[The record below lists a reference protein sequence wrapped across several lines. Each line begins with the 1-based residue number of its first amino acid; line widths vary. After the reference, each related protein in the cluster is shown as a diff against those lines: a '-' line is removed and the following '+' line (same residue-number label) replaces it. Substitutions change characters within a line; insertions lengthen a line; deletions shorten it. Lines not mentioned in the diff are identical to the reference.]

1 MTVHRIQEA
10 FIMLLGLIL
19 CFALGA
25 LAMVL
30 GDAQHFIGAPMI
42 GLFFG
47 SLIANLCPS
56 AFINATKKGAGFAS
70 KKFLNAGIILVGG
83 TLSFSQILGVGMDT
97 FPLICFN
104 ICLSFVIA
112 FLVGKLFRIPGKT
125 QVLVG
130 GGTAIC
136 GGTAIATLSPIIKST
151 EEDMAYALTAIFIFN
166 IAAAIMWPYAAAA
179 WGLSPEQYAILGGLA
194 ISDTSSVTA
203 ASGTYDLLMG
213 SGAMT
218 ASGISGGDA
227 AIVIKLTRT
236 TMLVVVAI
244 VVMLV
249 NIFKESRQEQAEAA
263 GKVSFGRNVAK
274 AFPFFVLG
282 FLALAILNTVI
293 DFSTIGGENITL
305 AWICKKGYKYL
316 ITAALVGVGYKI
328 KFKGLLTKGAK
339 PFLLGGVTW
348 VALSVSCLVYIFFI
362 M

>member
-1 MTVHRIQEA
+1 
-10 FIMLLGLIL
+10 ML
-19 CFALGA
+19 
-25 LAMVL
+25 
-30 GDAQHFIGAPMI
+30 

-47 SLIANLCPS
+47 SLIANLCPT
-56 AFINATKKGAGFAS
+56 AFINATKKGAGFVS
-70 KKFLNAGIILVGG
+70 KKFLNIGIILVGG
-83 TLSFSQILGVGMDT
+83 TLSFSQILGVGLET
-97 FPLICFN
+97 LPLICFN
-104 ICLSFVIA
+104 ICLSFIIA
-112 FLVGKLFRIPGKT
+112 YLVGKLFHISGKT

-136 GGTAIATLSPIIKST
+136 GGTAIATLAPIIKSS

-166 IAAAIMWPYAAAA
+166 IAAAIMWPYAAVA
-179 WGLSPEQYAILGGLA
+179 WELSPEQYAILGGLA

-213 SGAMT
+213 AGAVT

-249 NIFKESRQEQAEAA
+249 NILRESRQEQTADET
-263 GKVSFGRNVAK
+263 KQISFGKNVAK

-282 FLALAILNTVI
+282 FLALAILNTLV
-293 DFSTIGGENITL
+293 DFSTLGGDTITL

-316 ITAALVGVGYKI
+316 ITVALVGVGYKI

-348 VALSVSCLVYIFFI
+348 LALTLSCLIYIFWF